1 MRPGLIAMPPLP
13 LRRLALVAL
22 LLGLS
27 SACGRESGIDI
38 ATRAA
43 QAAPDATAALSA
55 QVIASDDLP
64 PEGTRSLFDHLV
76 AQNDGLPYP
85 FEKLVELIERQD
97 PQGEKVV
104 AVMLPL
110 GRSLLKAQA
119 DFQHPRVLVAADYQA
134 PNTEAN
140 LGLAPRGQL
149 FLGFVENAAEIE
161 VLSYNEAAGRYEFQ
175 LVQDYSEHG
184 QRRIVYARRAV
195 CLTCHQGGTPIF
207 PQRPWNETN
216 GQPEL
221 AAQIVA
227 ARGNDAPYLG
237 VPARQPLAAPERF
250 DELTDLGGF
259 LVTTQRLWID
269 ACGGGLAAPAAAPD
283 AASACRRLMLKLA
296 LRYAIDP
303 GEFDAASPDAQRL
316 RELQAVSWP
325 AAGIAVP
332 ESDIRNRDP
341 LQERRGL
348 RGWWHARFA
357 AAPEPGAGAKTN
369 EDLAAFDKLPKL
381 PVELDPLSPRSP
393 KRVIRAQDLDGVYG
407 VASLF
412 SADDLRLLEA
422 RHGYSRA
429 RLEAAV
435 DALPETVFAA
445 APVGRVRLMQAL
457 LAGNAG
463 AAVPGYC
470 CLATNEMSLPTVISV
485 PPLTLTAN
493 SPLHAFAEY
502 CFACHRGNPAQRLD
516 FMSGADEAAVTAQIR
531 ATSKIRDA
539 LDWSRYRGTDKE
551 ATMMPP
557 ADSPQRVKME
567 ADLAQQ
573 PQLLEQMRAQ
583 VPGLF
588 DF

>member
-1 MRPGLIAMPPLP
+1 MRPGAFAMP
-13 LRRLALVAL
+13 RTALAAL
-22 LLGLS
+22 LLAACSG
-27 SACGRESGIDI
+27 CGREAGIDI
-38 ATRAA
+38 AQRAA
-43 QAAPDATAALSA
+43 QPLPDASVSA
-55 QVIASDDLP
+55 RVISSDDLP
-64 PEGTRSLFDHLV
+64 PDGTRSLFDHLI

-85 FEKLVELIERQD
+85 FEKLVELIERQGPAD
-97 PQGEKVV
+97 QKVV

-119 DFQHPRVLVAADYQA
+119 DFHRPRVLVAADFQA

-227 ARGNDAPYLG
+227 ARGSDAPYLG
-237 VPARQPLAAPERF
+237 VPSRQPLAAPERF

-269 ACGGGLAAPAAAPD
+269 ACGGEAAAGT
-283 AASACRRLMLKLA
+283 ACRRLMLKLA
-296 LRYAIDP
+296 LRYAADP
-303 GEFDAASPDAQRL
+303 GEFDPASVDAQHL
-316 RELQAVSWP
+316 RELQAATWP
-325 AAGIAVP
+325 ANGIAVP

-348 RGWWHARFA
+348 RGWWQARFA

-381 PVELDPLSPRSP
+381 PAELDPLSPRPP
-393 KRVIRAQDLDGVYG
+393 KRVLKAQELDGVYG
-407 VASLF
+407 VAALF
-412 SADDLRLLEA
+412 SSDDLRLLEA
-422 RHGYSRA
+422 RSGHRRA

-435 DALPETVFAA
+435 DALPETLFTA

-457 LAGNAG
+457 LAAPGTG

-470 CLATNEMSLPTVISV
+470 CLETNEMSPPLVISV
-485 PPLTLTAN
+485 PPLILAAA
-493 SPLHAFAEY
+493 SPLQPFAEY

-516 FMSGADEAAVTAQIR
+516 FMSGADEAAVAAQIR

-539 LDWSRYRGTDKE
+539 LDWPRYRGTDKE

-557 ADSPQRVKME
+557 ADSPQRAKLE
-567 ADLAQQ
+567 TDLARQ